1 MAEATR
7 PYAFENSF
15 LVLRDSTGEIV
26 ARFTKRDAIGIAY
39 DAIDGTLIKH
49 GASPRI
55 KDYVDMYRAKLSSHP
70 AGSALLKGFT
80 ELRIPVTVLESER
93 ALDELNS
100 AVEITGRVVNL
111 SDRLNQAIA
120 ADQLTSR

>member
-1 MAEATR
+1 MPELGRGVAT
-7 PYAFENSF
+7 
-15 LVLRDSTGEIV
+15 VGV
-26 ARFTKRDAIGIAY
+26 AVAPF
-39 DAIDGTLIKH
+39 
-49 GASPRI
+49 
-55 KDYVDMYRAKLSSHP
+55 
-70 AGSALLKGFT
+70 
-80 ELRIPVTVLESER
+80 ER